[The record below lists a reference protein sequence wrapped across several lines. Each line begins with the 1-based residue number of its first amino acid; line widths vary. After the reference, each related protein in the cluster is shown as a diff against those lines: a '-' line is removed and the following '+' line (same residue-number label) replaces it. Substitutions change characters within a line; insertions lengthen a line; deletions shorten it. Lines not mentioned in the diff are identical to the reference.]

1 MVFFSQIQLSNVVLS
16 QKTELE
22 SQTERQTDKQSNIIR
37 ERDRE
42 TGRELKQR
50 REKKVF
56 DILASAKN
64 ENIRL
69 SVKSNKY

>member
-1 MVFFSQIQLSNVVLS
+1 LS